1 MLKNKSRD
9 YIDNL
14 CFFCWVLL
22 ASIPKLHSINQQYNI
37 SNCIV
42 REPIS
47 PLSFMALVIYPSPSY
62 LALLSSY
69 FTHSELKLPNK
80 CKNSCQFLTNLF
92 LLKKTYYES
101 KKYWQ

>member
-69 FTHSELKLPNK
+69 FVHSELILP
-80 CKNSCQFLTNLF
+80 T
-92 LLKKTYYES
+92 ES
-101 KKYWQ
+101 ILATTDLINNWRIYAIQKHIGIFHQ